1 MKKFALILT
10 ALAVIVVGCKKFDE
24 VGVNE
29 PGGSTTSSTGTFS
42 TITTMS
48 DLNISSNFS
57 WRTIKTVSVLFNLPE
72 DGKLKTTRIYSPDGE
87 KLYFKGY
94 PEDGSRTLSTL
105 VTVPTYIKSVLVKY
119 GDGTDVPMTEVPVSD
134 VNMTLNMAAL
144 KSGSDNE
151 CDNCDGKVTELTFKY
166 KGNTQ
171 NAYVVI
177 FQKKENDAI
186 FEGTVNPNENF
197 TFSGIDKK
205 GTMGTEITIYVE
217 GQKHVEIHTSCSQD
231 IYVGQY
237 HKECGHISLFR
248 T

>member
-1 MKKFALILT
+1 MGFALILT

-29 PGGSTTSSTGTFS
+29 PGGSVSSSTNTFS
-42 TITTMS
+42 TISTMS

-72 DGKLKTTRIYSPDGE
+72 DGT
-87 KLYFKGY
+87 
-94 PEDGSRTLSTL
+94 RTLSTL

-144 KSGSDNE
+144 KSGGGGDHE

-166 KGNTQ
+166 KGDVQ
-171 NAYVVI
+171 NAYV
-177 FQKKENDAI
+177 
-186 FEGTVNPNENF
+186 
-197 TFSGIDKK
+197 
-205 GTMGTEITIYVE
+205 
-217 GQKHVEIHTSCSQD
+217 
-231 IYVGQY
+231 
-237 HKECGHISLFR
+237 
-248 T
+248 